1 MSESLW
7 GIGLSRG
14 HSAPLRI
21 ATASSVSAH
30 LAGERVTQTLQRVNA
45 RRIKAAEPENQR
57 PRRGFAETA
66 RRLLRACAI
75 MINRSVWSQRQDCLR
90 GRLTEFSVARTC
102 KYHDDWTYMTW
113 RNIKCR
119 WRGRFSTFPHHDI
132 LRDSYISWARSGECG
147 MGNGGWGMGKKDTFS
162 IPHSPFS
169 TPRNPLP
176 QAVNEAGGGA
186 VLSMPWRW
194 PLLRGINCAWLVW
207 RRDESLQWRFTF
219 CRMLL
224 KQRWTR

>member
-132 LRDSYISWARSGECG
+132 LRNSDISWVRSGKWG
-147 MGNGGWGMGKKDTFS
+147 MRNAEWGMGIPFH
-162 IPHSPFS
+162 IPHSPL
-169 TPRNPLP
+169 PVPPL
-176 QAVNEAGGGA
+176 
-186 VLSMPWRW
+186 R
-194 PLLRGINCAWLVW
+194 
-207 RRDESLQWRFTF
+207 
-219 CRMLL
+219 
-224 KQRWTR
+224 